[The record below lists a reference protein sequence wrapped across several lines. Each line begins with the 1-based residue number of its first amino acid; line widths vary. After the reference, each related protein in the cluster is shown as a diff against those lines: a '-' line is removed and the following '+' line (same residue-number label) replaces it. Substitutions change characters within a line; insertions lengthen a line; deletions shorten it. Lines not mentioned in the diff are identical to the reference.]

1 MGVGVFVQNI
11 LLLRQQVVKEVGEKE
26 GRSLV
31 PLLVLVQLLL
41 NIEAVLLQTFIFG
54 LRISQSSLNLF
65 EFPFELIDNFLAIV
79 AVNGVGLLLP

>member
-1 MGVGVFVQNI
+1 MQNI

-41 NIEAVLLQTFIFG
+41 NIEAVLLQAFIFG

-65 EFPFELIDNFLAIV
+65 KFPFELIDNFLAIV